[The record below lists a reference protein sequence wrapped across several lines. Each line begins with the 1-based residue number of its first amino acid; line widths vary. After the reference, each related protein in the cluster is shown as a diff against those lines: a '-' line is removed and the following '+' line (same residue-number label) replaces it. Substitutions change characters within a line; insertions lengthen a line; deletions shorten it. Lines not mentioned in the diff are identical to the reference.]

1 MNNKH
6 ESPFFIMLKI
16 ISWPFKSFFRIFIV
30 VIVVGLYIYQ
40 AVTVD
45 ELAREIRMLEVQ
57 HKNLLNEKANF
68 EIEIEQLT
76 NINRIEKMAKEKFGL
91 INGGNQVE
99 NLVIKKYEKEPE
111 PIESKKVQ
119 LAGMN

>member
-1 MNNKH
+1 MNTKQ
-6 ESPFFIMLKI
+6 ESPFFVMLKI
-16 ISWPFKSFFRIFIV
+16 ISWPFKSFFRIFVV

-57 HKNLLNEKANF
+57 HRELQNNKASF
-68 EIEIEQLT
+68 EAEIEKLT

-91 INGGNQVE
+91 INSGSQIE
-99 NLVIKKYEKEPE
+99 NLEMKKFEKESE
-111 PIESKKVQ
+111 PIDDQKIH
-119 LAGMN
+119 LAGVN

>member
-1 MNNKH
+1 MNNKQ

-40 AVTVD
+40 AVTID
-45 ELAREIRMLEVQ
+45 EIAREIRMLEVKHRQ
-57 HKNLLNEKANF
+57 LENEKANF

-91 INGGNQVE
+91 INGGNQIE
-99 NLVIKKYEKEPE
+99 LLKSMKKNLYQLKIKKY
-111 PIESKKVQ
+111 SLQ
-119 LAGMN
+119 G

>member
-1 MNNKH
+1 MNNKQ

-16 ISWPFKSFFRIFIV
+16 ISWPFKSFARIFIV
-30 VIVVGLYIYQ
+30 VIILGLYIYQ

-57 HKNLLNEKANF
+57 YKQLLNEKANY

-76 NINRIEKMAKEKFGL
+76 NINRIEKMAREKFGL

-99 NLVIKKYEKEPE
+99 NIVIKKYEKETE
-111 PIESKKVQ
+111 KIQDQKVQ